1 MARLTNTI
9 LSDAFSSDRKAPMV
23 DLSVGGQNGYQ
34 TDFSTYLS
42 TTAYVRRN
50 LKAFLMEA
58 PTGFQ
63 DTDAPA
69 KWVAT
74 LKALVELHPKS
85 IEGLNGALT
94 VEVVENA
101 AGGAGEM
108 HEDISNVTRARSA
121 PVFVWTEKYGKP
133 VNTFLRNWIE
143 LFMMDP
149 ITKVPAIM
157 STGTAVPSDVLPDY
171 YSMTVMFVEAD
182 PTDTKV
188 IDAWLCTNMYP
199 KGDGTVEGRR
209 EMAAAMEGV
218 DHSIEFTAMTQKGKG
233 VNTVAQ
239 ALLDSLTVTSANPN
253 NRPAFLTA
261 ISADVSA
268 ATNGYAEQISAAST
282 AAVSTTA

>member
-1 MARLTNTI
+1 MSRLSTTI
-9 LSDAFSSDRKAPMV
+9 LTDAYAGSRNAPMV
-23 DLSVGGQNGYQ
+23 DLSVSGQNGYQ
-34 TDFSTYLS
+34 TDFATYVS
-42 TTAYVRRN
+42 NAAYVRRN
-50 LKAFLMEA
+50 VKAFLMEA

-85 IEGLNGALT
+85 IEGLNGGLT

-108 HEDISNVTRARSA
+108 HEDVSNVTRARSV

-149 ITKVPAIM
+149 VTKVPAIM
-157 STGTAVPSDVLPDY
+157 NTGTAKPSDVLPDY

-199 KGDGTVEGRR
+199 KTDGTVEGRR
-209 EMAAAMEGV
+209 ELAAAMEGV
-218 DHSIEFTAMTQKGKG
+218 DHSIEFTALTQKGKG
-233 VNTVAQ
+233 VNAVAQ
-239 ALLDSLTVTSANPN
+239 TLLDSLTVTSANPN
-253 NRPAFLTA
+253 NRPAFLSA
-261 ISADVSA
+261 ITADVSA
-268 ATNGYAEQISAAST
+268 ATNGYAEQIAAAS
-282 AAVSTTA
+282 AEAVSTSA